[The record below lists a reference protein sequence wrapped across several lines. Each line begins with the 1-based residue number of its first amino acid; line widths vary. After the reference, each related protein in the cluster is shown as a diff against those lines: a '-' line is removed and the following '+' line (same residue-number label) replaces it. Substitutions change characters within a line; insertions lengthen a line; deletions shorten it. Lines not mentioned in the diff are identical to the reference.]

1 MTANNK
7 QLETSEEI
15 GITLPYV
22 IKIIKELC
30 PEGAIYANR
39 VRNMAVELSDELD
52 SFYPGAFLP
61 NYGCYPFLIVKE
73 YHLEE
78 GCYMSDQVIVKAR
91 FDMDSFNEFVDCLSL
106 SDKMKAEIKQEV
118 YSYYGKTTKALGYP
132 YLEVITYLIE
142 TFKFLKTHYEYART
156 ITERFDLSYIGYSYP
171 VNLGKVLTLS
181 YLMKRV
187 NKFNR
192 KKGAGSGK
200 YLLVAKTDSEDRVI
214 VMCQKYNKK

>member
-1 MTANNK
+1 MTTNTK
-7 QLETSEEI
+7 QLEISEEI
-15 GITLPYV
+15 AITLPYV

-39 VRNMAVELSDELD
+39 VKNMAVELSDELD

-73 YHLEE
+73 YHYEE
-78 GCYMSDQVIVKAR
+78 NYCISDPVMVKSM
-91 FDMDSFNEFVDCLSL
+91 FDMGSFNEFVNCLSI
-106 SDKMKAEIKQEV
+106 SDKIKDELKRYINHSYTKIGEKLDVV
-118 YSYYGKTTKALGYP
+118 YLDVMRDLISY
-132 YLEVITYLIE
+132 
-142 TFKFLKTHYEYART
+142 FKCLKTHYEYART

-187 NKFNR
+187 SKFNR

-200 YLLVAKTDSEDRVI
+200 YLLVTKTDSEDRVI
-214 VMCQKYNKK
+214 IMCQKYNKK

>member
-1 MTANNK
+1 MKTDK

-15 GITLPYV
+15 TITSPSV
-22 IKIIKELC
+22 IEISEELC

-39 VRNMAVELSDELD
+39 VMELAVELSDELD
-52 SFYPGAFLP
+52 SFYAGAFLP
-61 NYGCYPFLIVKE
+61 DYGCYPFLIVKE
-73 YHLEE
+73 YHYEE
-78 GCYMSDQVIVKAR
+78 NCCTSDHVIVKSK
-91 FDMDSFNEFVDCLSL
+91 FDIGSFNEFVNGLSL
-106 SDKMKAEIKQEV
+106 SDKIKDELKRYINHSYTKIGEKLDVV
-118 YSYYGKTTKALGYP
+118 YLD
-132 YLEVITYLIE
+132 VMRDLIAYV
-142 TFKFLKTHYEYART
+142 KLLKTHYEYARS

-171 VNLGKVLTLS
+171 VNLGKVLTLP